1 LLTAKNI
8 INSFVFQTHHPQV
21 HYISSFKVQTQL
33 LKDIL
38 LNYNIR
44 FNFITLDIQGAE
56 LKALKGMEEYLPHI
70 KYVYTEVN
78 SNYVYENC
86 TLVSELDEYLSK
98 FAFKR
103 VETSWHQAEWGD
115 AFYIKIDS

>member
-1 LLTAKNI
+1 M
-8 INSFVFQTHHPQV
+8 
-21 HYISSFKVQTQL
+21 
-33 LKDIL
+33 KDIL